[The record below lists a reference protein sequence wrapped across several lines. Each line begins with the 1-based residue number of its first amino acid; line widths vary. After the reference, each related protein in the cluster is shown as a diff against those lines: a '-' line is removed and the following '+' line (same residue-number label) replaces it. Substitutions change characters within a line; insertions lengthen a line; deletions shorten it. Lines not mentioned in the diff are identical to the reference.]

1 MKNIISSDIS
11 PMVLTTM
18 NNTASNTMVRLAMPV
33 STSAIWGF
41 GVFTGADSAIWGTLG
56 IGDADRTQ
64 NFSAIWGTSPVLPPM
79 QQPWVQ

>member
-11 PMVLTTM
+11 PMVLKTM
-18 NNTASNTMVRLAMPV
+18 NNTANNAMVRLAMPV

-41 GVFTGADSAIWGTLG
+41 AVFTGAESAIWGTSA
-56 IGDADRTQ
+56 IGGADRTQ